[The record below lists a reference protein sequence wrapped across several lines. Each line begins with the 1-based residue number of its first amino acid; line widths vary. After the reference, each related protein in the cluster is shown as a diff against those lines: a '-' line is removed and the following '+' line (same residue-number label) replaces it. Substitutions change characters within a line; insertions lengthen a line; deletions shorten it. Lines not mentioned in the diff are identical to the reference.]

1 MCCADRLGGVT
12 PFSSVDWPGRLSA
25 VVFVQGCP
33 WRCAYCHNP
42 HLQPTAGRLSWP
54 GVAGWLAQ
62 RRGLLDAVVFS
73 GGEPLLAGA
82 LPQWLAQ
89 VRAMGFQT
97 GLHTAG
103 IYPERLRG
111 ALSQLDW
118 VGLDI
123 KTLPD
128 RYERLTGVAGSASQA
143 WASLDILLASQV
155 AMECRTTWHPGW
167 LAPEAL
173 LELAQALAGRGVR
186 RYAVQQARDPQ
197 TRAPGPALPSGIRQ
211 ALGRLFEHFEDRSF
225 AH

>member
-1 MCCADRLGGVT
+1 MDCADGLGGLT

-33 WRCAYCHNP
+33 WRCTYCHNP

-54 GVAGWLAQ
+54 AVAGWLEQ
-62 RRGLLDAVVFS
+62 RQGLLDAVVFS
-73 GGEPLLAGA
+73 GGEPLLARA
-82 LPQWLAQ
+82 LPDWLAQ
-89 VRAMGFQT
+89 VRAMGFQA

-103 IYPERLRG
+103 IYPERLG
-111 ALSQLDW
+111 GVLSQLDW

-123 KTLPD
+123 KTLPE
-128 RYERLTGVAGSASQA
+128 RYERLTGVAGSASKA
-143 WASLDILLASQV
+143 WASLDLLLASKV
-155 AMECRTTWHPGW
+155 DMECRTTWHPGW
-167 LAPEAL
+167 LPPQAL
-173 LELAQALAGRGVR
+173 LELAQALAERGVR

-197 TRAPGPALPSGIRQ
+197 TRMAGPALPDALRL

>member
-1 MCCADRLGGVT
+1 M
-12 PFSSVDWPGRLSA
+12 
-25 VVFVQGCP
+25 VFVQGCP

-54 GVAGWLAQ
+54 GVARLGWPSAAD
-62 RRGLLDAVVFS
+62 RFWMPWCS
-73 GGEPLLAGA
+73 PGGEPLLAGA
-82 LPQWLAQ
+82 LLQWLTQ
-89 VRAMGFQT
+89 VRAMGFQA

-155 AMECRTTWHPGW
+155 AMGAAPPGIRDGW
-167 LAPEAL
+167 RRRRCWSWPRRWPGGG
-173 LELAQALAGRGVR
+173 QAIR
-186 RYAVQQARDPQ
+186 RA
-197 TRAPGPALPSGIRQ
+197 TGPGPADPGARPRPAIRHP
-211 ALGRLFEHFEDRSF
+211 AGPGPPVRAFRGPLLRPLN
-225 AH
+225 